1 MTAAVPYLANR
12 GSRAE
17 MQYPFAETDRS
28 PRMSDLLSKI
38 NQYGVLRVPLSFWLM
53 VAFQARHWFLVA
65 AAVIGMRRSPDTARL
80 LGGEGVPYIQLALE
94 LPVMLVAFAALNRD
108 PLSGSFVRRVWRYG
122 REIIT
127 LTAVLN
133 LAWIAWYFSGIPR
146 WRPNPDNLVL
156 VSGLIDL
163 LIVVAVWKSAY
174 FKQMFAEFPEQKPPE
189 S

>member
-1 MTAAVPYLANR
+1 
-12 GSRAE
+12 
-17 MQYPFAETDRS
+17 MQYPVTESDRK
-28 PRMSDLLSKI
+28 RHMSDLFTKI
-38 NQYGVLRVPLSFWLM
+38 NQYGVLRVPLSFWLI

-80 LGGEGVPYIQLALE
+80 LGSEGVPFLQLALE

-108 PLSGSFVRRVWRYG
+108 PFGGGFVRWVWRYG
-122 REIIT
+122 REIIA

-133 LAWIAWYFSGIPR
+133 LAWVVWYFSGIPR
-146 WRPNPDNLVL
+146 WRPTVDNLVL

-163 LIVVAVWKSAY
+163 LIIAVVWKSAY
-174 FKQMFAEFPEQKPPE
+174 FRQMFAEFPERKPPE